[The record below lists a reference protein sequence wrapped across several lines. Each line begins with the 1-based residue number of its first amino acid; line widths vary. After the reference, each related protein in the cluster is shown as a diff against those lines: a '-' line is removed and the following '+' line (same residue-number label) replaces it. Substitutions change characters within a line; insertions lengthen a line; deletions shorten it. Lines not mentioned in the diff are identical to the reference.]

1 MKTTVS
7 EKGQI
12 TIPKVLRERL
22 GIRRGTV
29 LEVEAVDGA
38 LMARKREPE
47 DVLVKWR
54 GRGRLPVGADDF
66 LIRAHAQVHAEQLPA
81 RDRGYLR
88 DHFADLRSIRQA
100 VRTAA
105 TGID

>member
-1 MKTTVS
+1 MKATVS

-22 GIRRGTV
+22 GMRRGTV
-29 LEVEAVDGA
+29 LEMEAVDGA

-54 GRGRLPVGADDF
+54 GRGRLPVGADVD
-66 LIRAHAQVHAEQLPA
+66 E
-81 RDRGYLR
+81 YLR
-88 DHFADLRSIRQA
+88 VIR
-100 VRTAA
+100 
-105 TGID
+105 G